1 MSDAVQ
7 FQKKLVQL
15 LTICNKNE
23 NEIEMKEVESFFE
36 EDALS
41 EEQLNLVYDYLLSQ
55 KVIVKGYIKA
65 TQEIDEEDNYDK
77 FTQEEVDFLKQ
88 YEEDLEMMPADDPL
102 AKLLPKVMAMAKK
115 MYHPEIFL
123 GDLIQEGSFGIVLGM
138 KEGLDEAGLI
148 QMARESMQAMVEA
161 QAEVKIQDQKM
172 ADKVNELDDKI
183 KKLTEEMGRKIS
195 VDELSQLLEISEEE
209 IEDII
214 RLAGEDLEET
224 EE

>member
-7 FQKKLVQL
+7 FQKKLVQIL
-15 LTICNKNE
+15 SVCNEKG
-23 NEIEMKEVESFFE
+23 NEIEKEEVERFFE
-36 EDALS
+36 AEALS

-55 KVIVKGYIKA
+55 KVIVKGYVKDS
-65 TQEIDEEDNYDK
+65 EEKSEEDCSK
-77 FTQEEVDFLKQ
+77 FTSEEVEFLEQ
-88 YEEDLEMMPADDPL
+88 YEADLAMMPSDDL
-102 AKLLPKVMAMAKK
+102 LGKLLPQIVSIAKK
-115 MYHPEIFL
+115 LYHPEIFL
-123 GDLIQEGSFGIVLGM
+123 GDLIQEGSMGLVLGM

-148 QMARESMQAMVEA
+148 QMARESMQALVEA
-161 QAEVKIQDQKM
+161 QTEVRIQDQKM
-172 ADKVNELDDKI
+172 ADKVNDLDEKI

-195 VDELSQLLEISEEE
+195 VDELSQLLEISENE